1 MIERS
6 RTLLRR
12 LVLPGALLLA
22 GLTGG
27 CVAYSPYGY
36 PYGYGGYP
44 GYYGYSAPAVVA
56 PAPVVAVGI
65 GGGFGGYGYHGGY
78 RRW

>member
-1 MIERS
+1 MLKRS
-6 RTLLRR
+6 STLLRR
-12 LVLPGALLLA
+12 AALPAALLLA

-44 GYYGYSAPAVVA
+44 AYYGYSAPAIVA
-56 PAPVVAVGI
+56 PVPVVAVGI
-65 GGGFGGYGYHGGY
+65 GGFGYGYRGY
-78 RRW
+78 RR